1 MWANKAGQLF
11 RYYMVFDKKAMEGA
25 ITVKD
30 LLNTISKLVDHI

>member
-1 MWANKAGQLF
+1 MWANKAGEMY

-30 LLNTISKLVDHI
+30 LLSKIEQLGRI